1 MEPGE
6 TLVERL
12 LVPLALSVAWIAICA
27 VSVVVTIVVCEFQR
41 VRGWFSTLMVRSR
54 KVFMAPFRPGR

>member
-6 TLVERL
+6 TLVERF

-41 VRGWFSTLMVRSR
+41 VRGWFSTLMAWSR
-54 KVFMAPFRPGR
+54 KPFKAPFGRGR